1 MGRLYLV
8 RHGETEWNA
17 QGRIQGHTDVDLSDY
32 GRQQA
37 RAVAQ
42 RLLGVTFDA
51 AYSSDLNR
59 SRETGEIILG
69 HRPPSLHST
78 DRLREYHKGV
88 FEGLTVHEYMRRYP
102 DLYQASLVN
111 DLDFAPTG
119 GETIRQTSLRMA
131 GFISDLKKQHRDET
145 VLVVGHG
152 GSLRS
157 AVVAIMDLPLEA
169 NWKLVMGNCS
179 LSVFDIYP
187 DNAVMLLYNDTSHL
201 NGVGQ

>member
-1 MGRLYLV
+1 MGRLYIV

-17 QGRIQGHTDVDLSDY
+17 QGRIQGHTDVDLSDH

-42 RLLGVTFDA
+42 RLSGVNFDVI
-51 AYSSDLNR
+51 YSSDLSR
-59 SRETGEIILG
+59 SRETAQIILG
-69 HRPPSLHST
+69 QRPTSLHST
-78 DRLREYHKGV
+78 DRLREFHKGV

-119 GETIRQTSLRMA
+119 GETIRQTSARMA
-131 GFISDLKKQHRDET
+131 GFVSDLKKQHQEET

-157 AVVAIMDLPLEA
+157 AVVAIMDFPLEA
-169 NWKLVMGNCS
+169 NWKLHMYNCS

-201 NGVGQ
+201 NGVSQ

>member
-1 MGRLYLV
+1 MGRLYMV
-8 RHGETEWNA
+8 RHGESEWNV
-17 QGRIQGHTDVDLSDY
+17 QGRIQGHADVDLTDR

-37 RAVAQ
+37 RVLARRLSGVA
-42 RLLGVTFDA
+42 FDA

-59 SRETGEIILG
+59 SRETAQIILG
-69 HRPPSLHST
+69 DSSTPLQAT
-78 DRLREYHKGV
+78 DRIREYHKGV
-88 FEGLTVHEYMRRYP
+88 FQGLTVHEYMRRYP

-119 GETIRQTSLRMA
+119 GETIRQTSSRMA
-131 GFISDLKKQHRDET
+131 AFVSDLKRQHQDET

-169 NWKLVMGNCS
+169 NWKFVMGNCS
-179 LSVFDIYP
+179 LSVFDIYSN
-187 DNAVMLLYNDTSHL
+187 NAVMRLYNDTSHL
-201 NGVGQ
+201 NGVNH